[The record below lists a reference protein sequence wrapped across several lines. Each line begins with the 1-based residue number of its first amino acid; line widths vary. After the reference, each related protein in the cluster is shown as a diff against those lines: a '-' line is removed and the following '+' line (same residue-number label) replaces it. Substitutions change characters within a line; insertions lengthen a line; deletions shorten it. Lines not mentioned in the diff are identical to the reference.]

1 MNEFSV
7 TEYYK
12 EALFNLESNL
22 KNEGNAHNRARYAAE
37 IDVVKRTLEALRMD
51 AKEAIIVM
59 KIRHRFRD
67 ADYEKPYCSACNH
80 YVPDANA
87 SFCCWCGAKFVT
99 ACAFMSADEAEVE
112 K

>member
-1 MNEFSV
+1 MNREEAARILDPSTSDIEFEKDISHWS
-7 TEYYK
+7 ERFD
-12 EALFNLESNL
+12 A
-22 KNEGNAHNRARYAAE
+22 ARAMGA
-37 IDVVKRTLEALRMD
+37 EALRMD

-67 ADYEKPYCSACNH
+67 ADYEKPYCSACNR

-87 SFCCWCGAKFVT
+87 SFCCWCGAKFVIPVPS
-99 ACAFMSADEAEVE
+99 MLADEAEVE